1 MIVAVCNVMCLF
13 TGPSQLIA
21 EVQTSRATPQAP
33 IYATIRPSHS
43 PQNRQ
48 PSSIRSSLNSLP
60 AALNSTSL
68 VRSIASEDQPRFH
81 PTNPF
86 YTTLPSNYSSA
97 SKLPVPNARGSV
109 YTLDR
114 NKPKET
120 LFHEY
125 SSDLKSP
132 SFFTRTL
139 DSGPTSLPYSPC
151 NDTENTNGHD
161 STAKCDKNDYFNR
174 KFDQINKQTLLNDGK
189 IKNPFDTKRN
199 SDPFEKYLRPE
210 NKMNG
215 NCDFD
220 IKIPSSMSD
229 SNFSSLKETKSST
242 ITEHKISEVEE
253 VKTIKKLILNGQE
266 GYHDTLKSPM
276 NGKVA
281 GFSLDSKQFRSTQ
294 QSPGKERILSTTI
307 QQQNGPF
314 TATFD
319 QKAEERNLTPST
331 ISHST
336 PQEGYNKMN
345 SCEFLIL
352 RTF

>member
-1 MIVAVCNVMCLF
+1 MFLF

-21 EVQTSRATPQAP
+21 EVQTGRATPQAP
-33 IYATIRPSHS
+33 VYATIRPSHS
-43 PQNRQ
+43 PQNR
-48 PSSIRSSLNSLP
+48 PSSSIRSSLNSLP

-68 VRSIASEDQPRFH
+68 VRSIASEEQPRFH

-97 SKLPVPNARGSV
+97 SKLPVPNARVSIS
-109 YTLDR
+109 TLDR

-139 DSGPTSLPYSPC
+139 DSGPTSLTYSPY
-151 NDTENTNGHD
+151 TENTNGHD
-161 STAKCDKNDYFNR
+161 STVNLEKSDYFR
-174 KFDQINKQTLLNDGK
+174 KFDHLNKQSLLNDGK

-210 NKMNG
+210 NKING

-220 IKIPSSMSD
+220 KMPSSISD
-229 SNFSSLKETKSST
+229 SNFRSLKETKSST
-242 ITEHKISEVEE
+242 ITELKISEVEE
-253 VKTIKKLILNGQE
+253 VKTVKKLILNGQE
-266 GYHDTLKSPM
+266 GYHSLKSPM
-276 NGKVA
+276 NGKVG

-294 QSPGKERILSTTI
+294 QSPGKETVLSTTMP
-307 QQQNGPF
+307 QRNEPF

-319 QKAEERNLTPST
+319 QKVLENWCLNQLKNAPYCILLRLLNVF
-331 ISHST
+331 
-336 PQEGYNKMN
+336 
-345 SCEFLIL
+345 SCAC
-352 RTF
+352 RVCGR